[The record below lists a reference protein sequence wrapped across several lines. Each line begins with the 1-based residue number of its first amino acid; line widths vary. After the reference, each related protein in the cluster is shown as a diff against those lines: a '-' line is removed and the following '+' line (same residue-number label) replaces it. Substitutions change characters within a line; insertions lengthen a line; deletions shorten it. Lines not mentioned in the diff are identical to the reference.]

1 MTTPTHS
8 QNLQWLTDLHL
19 DVAPDWARRKFYKC
33 LEASPAAVFLITGDI
48 SNARLLPLHLREIAS
63 AAGERPVYFTLGN
76 HDFYG
81 SSFARVDGMVAG
93 ICSNHR
99 HLHHLD
105 GKRLIGLGHDTVL
118 IGHRGWCDGRTGWG
132 EMSLARNPDFGA
144 IEDFKGMSLSRA
156 FQFLRALGLQ
166 SAEQLRKCLPYSL
179 TCFNRVIV
187 ATHFPPALQAARF
200 RGKPGD
206 WLRQPFFCNSAM
218 GQMLF
223 RMSQQFPRQEILV
236 LCGHTHS
243 GISALITPNLTIRSG
258 AARPGFPELGEILSL
273 ARREEPI
280 P

>member
-1 MTTPTHS
+1 MRTPAKS
-8 QNLQWLTDLHL
+8 LAWLTDLHL
-19 DVAPDWARRKFYKC
+19 DAAPSWARRKFYKC
-33 LEASPAAVFLITGDI
+33 LEASPAALFLITGDI
-48 SNARLLPLHLREIAS
+48 SNARLLPLHLREIAA
-63 AAGERPVYFTLGN
+63 AAGERPVYFCLGN

-81 SSFARVDGMVAG
+81 SSFARVDGIVAG

-105 GKRLIGLGHDTVL
+105 GKRLIDLGHDTVL

-132 EMSLARNPDFGA
+132 EKSLAKNPDFLA
-144 IEDFKGMSLSRA
+144 IEDFKRMNRSRA

-166 SAEQLRKCLPYSL
+166 SASRLRSVLPYGL
-179 TCFNRVIV
+179 TCYNRVIV

-200 RGKPGD
+200 RGKPVD
-206 WLRQPFFCNSAM
+206 WLRQPFFCNSAV

-243 GISALITPNLTIRSG
+243 AVSAPITPNLTIRSG
-258 AARPGFPELGEILSL
+258 VARQGFPALGEIISL
-273 ARREEPI
+273 AHQKEPI